1 MNSFVYCLCLCLLY
15 AGCTRSIDNPQELL
29 NYINGKNNG
38 LVRERRVD
46 DLIFIL
52 RYLPPEYFVYL
63 EKNEE
68 NEKDRLLK
76 EYQNGISFSFNIKP
90 AGEFGNILYR
100 GIQNEEQLKSRIN
113 FLNFQF
119 GSLLELNCCKTA
131 IPPVLCVLENSYN
144 LNDGLRFLV
153 VFEKSDD
160 TVIADNLDIK
170 FIDLVFDT
178 GIHHFNFN
186 VNDIKNIP
194 IIHL

>member
-1 MNSFVYCLCLCLLY
+1 LY
-15 AGCTRSIDNPQELL
+15 SGCTRSIDNPHELL
-29 NYINGKNNG
+29 NYINDKNNG

-46 DLIFIL
+46 DLIFLL

-68 NEKDRLLK
+68 NKKDGLLK
-76 EYQNGISFSFNIKP
+76 EYQNGISFSFHIKP
-90 AGEFGNILYR
+90 AGKFGNILYR

-119 GSLLELNCCKTA
+119 GSLLELNCSKTA
-131 IPPVLCVLENSYN
+131 IPPVLCVLENNYN
-144 LNDGLRFLV
+144 LNDGLRFLI
-153 VFEKSDD
+153 VFEKNDD
-160 TVIADNLDIK
+160 AVIADNLDIK
-170 FIDLVFDT
+170 FIDLVFDS

-194 IIHL
+194 IISL

>member
-1 MNSFVYCLCLCLLY
+1 MNRFIYCLCLCLLY
-15 AGCTRSIDNPQELL
+15 SGCTRSIDNPHELL
-29 NYINGKNNG
+29 NYINDKNNG

-46 DLIFIL
+46 DLIFLL

-68 NEKDRLLK
+68 NKKDGLLK
-76 EYQNGISFSFNIKP
+76 EYQNGISFSFHIKP
-90 AGEFGNILYR
+90 AGKFGNILYR

-119 GSLLELNCCKTA
+119 GSLLELNCSKTA
-131 IPPVLCVLENSYN
+131 IPPVLCVLENNYN
-144 LNDGLRFLV
+144 LNDGLRFLI
-153 VFEKSDD
+153 VFEKNDD
-160 TVIADNLDIK
+160 AVIADNLDIK
-170 FIDLVFDT
+170 FIDLVFDS

-194 IIHL
+194 IISL